1 MSWIAVGVTAVSVG
15 TSLYSGAQANKAAKK
30 QAALQEEQGQIQLQE
45 ALVEA
50 AQIRQEGER
59 TKQEQMMAYIGSG
72 VEIQGT
78 PLLVMTET
86 TKLADTEAAATEK
99 RGYAQGNLANAQ
111 AKITRAEGK
120 AQMIASIGSAVSS
133 GATTYKAIK

>member
-59 TKQEQMMAYIGSG
+59 TKQEQMMQYIGSG

-78 PLLVMTET
+78 PLLVMAET
-86 TKLADTEAAATEK
+86 TKLANTEAVATEK
-99 RGYAQGNLANAQ
+99 RGYAQGDLANAK
-111 AKITRAEGK
+111 AKITRSEGK

-133 GATTYKAIK
+133 GATTYKALK